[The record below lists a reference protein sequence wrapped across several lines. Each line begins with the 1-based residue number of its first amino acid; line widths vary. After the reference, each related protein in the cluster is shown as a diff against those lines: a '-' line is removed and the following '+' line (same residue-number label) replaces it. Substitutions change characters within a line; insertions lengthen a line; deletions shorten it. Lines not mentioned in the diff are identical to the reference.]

1 MYNQLKETLQ
11 ETVRPVNKKCSDLCV
26 ELGKY
31 LNEYYDTFKKVLAK
45 AQLEEEVVW
54 NFAEGQKINGRL
66 RIEACENSVFYPT
79 SAVNPYRLAFNSTA
93 KDKIG
98 LPLIQKTF
106 DYDEETG
113 LNYMDYITEYIL
125 PEFSPCTE
133 KKV

>member
-1 MYNQLKETLQ
+1 MYKQLKETLQ
-11 ETVRPVNKKCSDLCV
+11 ETVCPVNKKCSELCI

-31 LNEYYDTFKKVLAK
+31 LNEYYDTFNKVLAK
-45 AQLEEEVVW
+45 AQLKEEVVW
-54 NFAEGQKINGRL
+54 SFAEGQKINGRL

-79 SAVNPYRLAFNSTA
+79 SAVNPYRLVFNSTA

-106 DYDEETG
+106 NYDEETG
-113 LNYMDYITEYIL
+113 LNYMDYIIEYIL